1 MSDTFDGGYDSA
13 PGASTPESPTG
24 QQDPS
29 QAQQSPSGASTGEP
43 GQAQPPEGYIP
54 RHRFQEVI
62 EARRQWEQSARQ
74 FYEQNQQLQRELQE
88 IRRQSQ
94 GPAQPADENAKRI
107 REQIFELVPE
117 LKQVVE
123 QLIPRADAL
132 QQAAE
137 SAPAVQELQRQIYDN
152 LGAQAVRTL
161 DAAINDTFKGIQLS
175 NDDRRFIHVAFIDY
189 LDQVPEARQRY
200 MSGDMS
206 IASEWWAQ
214 RRKSMFDPF
223 RRQGVMAPRE
233 QAARVARL
241 PRTGPAT
248 QTLGTGGPP
257 KPKTEDELHDAA
269 FDALMARMNQQG

>member
-1 MSDTFDGGYDSA
+1 MSDSFDSGYDSA
-13 PGASTPESPTG
+13 PGAQPDSPTG
-24 QQDPS
+24 QQDS
-29 QAQQSPSGASTGEP
+29 QQSPQAPAGATSGEADR
-43 GQAQPPEGYIP
+43 AIP
-54 RHRFQEVI
+54 YHRFQEVN
-62 EARRQWEQSARQ
+62 ERGRQWEQSARQ

-88 IRRQSQ
+88 LRRQSQ
-94 GPAQPADENAKRI
+94 APAQPADDNARRI
-107 REQIFELVPE
+107 REQIFEYLPE

-123 QLIPRADAL
+123 QLLPRADAL

-137 SAPAVQELQRQIYDN
+137 SAPAVQQLQEQIYNN

-161 DAAINDTFKGIQLS
+161 DAAINDTFKGISLG
-175 NDDRRFIHVAFIDY
+175 NEDRRMLHVAFIDF

-200 MSGDMS
+200 MSGDMT
-206 IASEWWAQ
+206 IATEWWEQ

-223 RRQGVMAPRE
+223 RRAGLVTPRE

-269 FDALMARMNQQG
+269 FDALMARVRG